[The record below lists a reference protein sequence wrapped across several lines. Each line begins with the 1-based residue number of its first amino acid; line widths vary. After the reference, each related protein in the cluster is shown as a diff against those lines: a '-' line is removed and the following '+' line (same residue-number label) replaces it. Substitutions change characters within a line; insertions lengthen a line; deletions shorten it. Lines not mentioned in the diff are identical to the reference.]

1 MDGLL
6 IPRTGGSRLFLFQ
19 SHQSKPPNGAR
30 TGEQPRDQRGHVAP
44 TVTRLPEP
52 QAGASAE
59 LSQRSRLPSQE
70 VECQPL
76 QLFRKPFHS
85 TRCICGSS
93 CRPQLA
99 QLLRGRLAP
108 PGGERGIPGLP
119 TPIAGSCKRRGG
131 CDAEVRQLPTA
142 GAAASLRTGT
152 GEYAAQVL
160 PLPSD
165 VSAAGYKNLTRSLR
179 RFS

>member
-1 MDGLL
+1 MVGLL
-6 IPRTGGSRLFLFQ
+6 IPRTSGPRLLLFH

-30 TGEQPRDQRGHVAP
+30 TGEQPGEQRWHVVP
-44 TVTRLPEP
+44 TVARLPEP

-85 TRCICGSS
+85 LWCICGSS
-93 CRPQLA
+93 CRSQLE

-108 PGGERGIPGLP
+108 PGGERGTPSLP

-165 VSAAGYKNLTRSLR
+165 VSAAGYKNVAHSLR